1 MSTRGLYGFRKGGID
16 KTTYNHSD
24 SYPEWLGEKI
34 SKFCAAVTPE
44 QMSAFFDR
52 IIMVDEES
60 TPTKEQQDYC
70 TAAGW
75 YNPYVGEKSPAH
87 WYNLLRELQGNMA
100 ELDKAV
106 RSDKDFYMI
115 DSSEF
120 IKDSLFCEYAY
131 IVNLDTGMLEFWK
144 GWQKVPQEGNRYG
157 VEPRMEEGL
166 RDVTKYY
173 PCRLALEI
181 PLTDTAALAAAVP
194 AMIAACKED

>member
-44 QMSAFFDR
+44 QMSDFFDR

-70 TAAGW
+70 IAAVW

-87 WYNLLRELQGNMA
+87 WYNLLRELQGNMPA
-100 ELDKAV
+100 LDKAV
-106 RSDKDFYMI
+106 RSDADFYMI

-131 IVNLDTGMLEFWK
+131 IVNLDTGMLEFWV
-144 GWQKVPQEGNRYG
+144 GFQKEPDPDNRYG
-157 VEPRMEEGL
+157 QEPQKNDGIP
-166 RDVTKYY
+166 DYY

-181 PLTDTAALAAAVP
+181 PLSDTAALAAAVP
-194 AMIAACKED
+194 AMLAACKED

>member
-34 SKFCAAVTPE
+34 TKFCAAVTPE

-70 TAAGW
+70 IAAGW
-75 YNPYVGEKSPAH
+75 YNPYVGEKSQAH

-115 DSSEF
+115 DSSSF
-120 IKDSLFCEYAY
+120 ISDSLFCEYAY
-131 IVNLDTGMLEFWK
+131 IVNLDSGMLEVWK
-144 GWQKVPQEGNRYG
+144 GWQKSAQEGNRYG
-157 VEPRMEEGL
+157 ETPDDDG
-166 RDVTKYY
+166 YY

-194 AMIAACKED
+194 AMLAACKEG